1 MTEPQTGEIPLR
13 TYRFLKRLAWVV
25 IRVFYRRV
33 DVVGGERLEG
43 RRPQLLIINHT
54 NNFADPVLVLGM
66 LPGLPRFLAASSWWK
81 SRAVRWVFSLG
92 GVVPIHRSRDG
103 GGTAANA
110 KTFAACH
117 EALEHGAHLAMFP
130 EGEVHTGP
138 SILPLKTGAARIALG
153 AAAEAGVR
161 GVEVVPVG
169 IVYEAR
175 DRFRSQCAIHV
186 GEPVLVDEWV
196 ERYRADSRQA
206 VRELTAELGARLRAV
221 TVNHESWDDAN
232 RVEEVATI
240 ASAAPE
246 AAPDRYARYN
256 DLRRALADGI
266 ARVGG
271 WSGDRGQAIAAA
283 VEAYNDKLLEL
294 GLDHQDVAEL
304 PTAVDRKRRRTAVE
318 VAVLAPPAAIGV
330 VTNAPAVA
338 LTGLAGRVVANKPTW
353 KATIMGITGLF
364 LFPLTWS
371 AIAYRLRHRG
381 WKTVTA
387 VYVVGPV
394 GGLSWIAWRARWREY
409 RRLGRIERVGD
420 GRRAEL
426 RIVEEQRTVVA
437 GEVRALLVETEL
449 VSTVDLTV
457 VVPADPGQPASASTT

>member
-1 MTEPQTGEIPLR
+1 MSEAQTGEIPLR
-13 TYRFLKRLAWVV
+13 TYRFLKRLAWIV

-43 RRPQLLIINHT
+43 QRPQLLIINHT
-54 NNFADPVLVLGM
+54 NNFADPVIVLGM

-103 GGTAANA
+103 GTAANA

-117 EALEHGAHLAMFP
+117 EALAHGAHLAMFP

-138 SILPLKTGAARIALG
+138 AILPLKTGAARIVLG
-153 AAAEAGVR
+153 AAADAGVA

-169 IVYEAR
+169 MVYEAR
-175 DRFRSQCAIHV
+175 DRFRSQMAIHV
-186 GEPVLVDEWV
+186 GEPLLIDEWV
-196 ERYRADSRQA
+196 DRYRADNRRA
-206 VRELTAELGARLRAV
+206 VRELTAEMGARLRAV

-240 ASAAPE
+240 ASEAPE
-246 AAPDRYARYN
+246 TAPDRYARYN
-256 DLRRALADGI
+256 DLRRALGDGI

-294 GLDHQDVAEL
+294 GLEHHDVAEM
-304 PTAVDRKRRRTAVE
+304 PAVVARKRRRTAVE
-318 VAVLAPPAAIGV
+318 VAVLAPPAAFGV

-338 LTGLAGRVVANKPTW
+338 LTALAGRVVAKKPTW

-364 LFPLTWS
+364 TFPLTWS
-371 AIAYRLRHRG
+371 AVAYRLRHRG
-381 WKTVTA
+381 WKAVTA
-387 VYVVGPV
+387 VYVVGPI

-409 RRLGRIERVGD
+409 RRLGRIERVGVD
-420 GRRAEL
+420 QRAEL
-426 RIVEEQRTVVA
+426 VLVQEQRGVVA

-449 VSTVDLTV
+449 VTTVDLTV
-457 VVPADPGQPASASTT
+457 VVPGGPDQPASASTT